1 MNDEAILLLYND
13 LKNTYDVGS
22 LDDFKNYLMDDNKKE
37 MFFNQVIKPEYDVD
51 NIETFDEVYG
61 LKKKDE
67 SDFITQ
73 DQSGELVTEDISSD
87 IQPQT
92 EQDFFEGT
100 FGDVLRGFDA
110 VTKTGLGDFVDDMAR
125 SAATGY
131 YQGQVAEDAS
141 DILLRGADATDED
154 IYSFIEANKEAQKL
168 GPSDEM
174 MEYQKTYEEN
184 GKGFM
189 GVVMGLYKSG
199 FQVIP
204 EVILSSIT
212 SMATNKDSLV
222 AGGTILGAGATV
234 GAGSGAIAG
243 GVGAVPG
250 AIAGAAATLPYAF
263 AAAGSVLEM
272 GATFSELLQE
282 EIEGELTPEKIREA
296 LNDDK
301 IYTSLRNKALAR
313 GITIGVIDAFTGKL
327 GGKVAGKILSK
338 AGTAATKGTKIK
350 SVLAASG
357 VESVGGS
364 VGEATARGVIGQEMD
379 ISEIALEGIAE
390 APGGI
395 KDVISARFSKPKYKV
410 NGKKVD
416 VETIDNLIETMTLDQ
431 LQSTKITIDNDY
443 EGRSK
448 KLSDRILQLNIER
461 LILDANPDIN
471 PETLAEI
478 TKLQLELSSLE
489 GNKTEVA
496 KEKAS
501 IIKAKIKDLQENQ
514 LEAEVDTEIDAFRE
528 LEQSEQLKYIEQ
540 ASKELVEE
548 SEAKGDEEFEI
559 TEAQSLQRAVE
570 LFNKDQQTDTEVE
583 VTSKEKTEVEEE
595 RYKDS
600 QIPVS
605 TQRFTVEDDDGN
617 TIFVE
622 ITTNLDGSRKV
633 IQKIE
638 DGTIVGANSKIV
650 SKDNTLTNEEYT
662 SIQFGDIK
670 QTEDVDIK
678 NIRSSKVESRMS
690 DRQRKAAGLDVT
702 PEAEVDV
709 DDKEVY
715 EMNKTTHKTQYKDL
729 EKQTNRKGKKGTQS
743 KKEGK

>member
-1 MNDEAILLLYND
+1 MKIYIVLS
-13 LKNTYDVGS
+13 KP
-22 LDDFKNYLMDDNKKE
+22 
-37 MFFNQVIKPEYDVD
+37 IKRH
-51 NIETFDEVYG
+51 
-61 LKKKDE
+61 K
-67 SDFITQ
+67 
-73 DQSGELVTEDISSD
+73 
-87 IQPQT
+87 
-92 EQDFFEGT
+92 
-100 FGDVLRGFDA
+100 
-110 VTKTGLGDFVDDMAR
+110 
-125 SAATGY
+125 
-131 YQGQVAEDAS
+131 
-141 DILLRGADATDED
+141 
-154 IYSFIEANKEAQKL
+154 KL

-174 MEYQKTYEEN
+174 MAYQKTYEEN

-189 GVVMGLYKSG
+189 GVVMGLAKSG
-199 FQVIP
+199 LQVIP
-204 EVILSSIT
+204 EVIISSIT
-212 SMATNKDSLV
+212 SMGTNKDSLV
-222 AGGTILGAGATV
+222 AAGSVIGSGAAV
-234 GAGSGAIAG
+234 GAGSGALAG

-301 IYTSLRNKALAR
+301 IYTSLRNRALAR
-313 GITIGVIDAFTGKL
+313 GLTIGVIDAFTGRL

-338 AGTAATKGTKIK
+338 AGKGVTKGTKIK

-357 VESVGGS
+357 IESVGGS

-431 LQSTKITIDNDY
+431 LQSTKIKIDNDY
-443 EGRSK
+443 EGRAE
-448 KLSDRILQLNIER
+448 KLSDRIIQLNTER
-461 LILDANPDIN
+461 LILEANPDIN

-478 TKLQLELSSLE
+478 TKLQLELSKLE

-501 IIKAKIKDLQENQ
+501 ILKSKIKDLQENQ
-514 LEAEVDTEIDAFRE
+514 LETEVDTEVDAFRE

-559 TEAQSLQRAVE
+559 TEQQNLERAVE
-570 LFNKDQQTDTEVE
+570 LFNKDQQTETDTEVE
-583 VTSKEKTEVEEE
+583 VTPEEETEVKEE

-600 QIPVS
+600 QVPVS
-605 TQRFTVEDDDGN
+605 QQNITYEDGN
-617 TIFVE
+617 GETNIATV
-622 ITTNLDGSRKV
+622 TTQLDGSRKV
-633 IQKIE
+633 QISDE
-638 DGTIVGANSKIV
+638 EGAVFFRETI
-650 SKDNTLTNEEYT
+650 SKDNTLTN
-662 SIQFGDIK
+662 
-670 QTEDVDIK
+670 
-678 NIRSSKVESRMS
+678 
-690 DRQRKAAGLDVT
+690 
-702 PEAEVDV
+702 
-709 DDKEVY
+709 
-715 EMNKTTHKTQYKDL
+715 
-729 EKQTNRKGKKGTQS
+729 
-743 KKEGK
+743 